1 MAVVESGAPVEA
13 GASTPKGF
21 EINGKLYAFP
31 RIDTITLDEERIL
44 YVYADTVLQDFT
56 PAHPDMSRDEQI
68 MYETLQM
75 RKIRNPDFKRALAH
89 IAYKRENPHVQDSDI
104 QVTIGGVS
112 ALEVD
117 LAMLRGDD
125 DDPPAMTSQKPLE
138 NKSDTNELSRPTDSG
153 SPTESTSVLVVEN
166 PEGTGTIELETFNHG
181 AAPTELVS

>member
-1 MAVVESGAPVEA
+1 MTTESGAPVEA
-13 GASTPKGF
+13 GASTPAGF
-21 EINGKLYAFP
+21 EIEGKLYSFP

-56 PAHPDMSRDEQI
+56 PAHPEMSKDEQI

-117 LAMLRGDD
+117 LALLRGDD

-138 NKSDTNELSRPTDSG
+138 SKSDINELSRPTDSG
-153 SPTESTSVLVVEN
+153 SPTEQSSAQVVDLHAA
-166 PEGTGTIELETFNHG
+166 TGTTELETSSRG
-181 AAPTELVS
+181 AVQTELVS